1 MLSSIHSRV
10 EVVFFRGRPVCA
22 LPPALLTTT
31 TSMSCAEIST
41 SAGLSVYRELMGR
54 EQRSGLDWE
63 LNYGKDAL
71 MKTPDPQMML
81 NLGKFAKF
89 SAVPLPLGSQL
100 EALQRERN
108 TQNAS
113 INRYEQQIFPFKS
126 QVPVSELSVKYYGDD
141 AWHSQPKTSGA
152 PSSFVRA
159 ADQCV
164 TRALPAP
171 AAWRPRP
178 TRPLP

>member
-1 MLSSIHSRV
+1 
-10 EVVFFRGRPVCA
+10 
-22 LPPALLTTT
+22 
-31 TSMSCAEIST
+31 MSCAEIST

-152 PSSFVRA
+152 PSSFVPP
-159 ADQCV
+159 DPGLPSV
-164 TRALPAP
+164 TKRKWDVDRIQFVREGLGPVHNNSRAL
-171 AAWRPRP
+171 AAERARQ
-178 TRPLP
+178 